1 MAEHEPAL
9 GGTFLLA
16 LLGGDR
22 RGVAYS
28 CPGPSRDDASRVWG
42 DVRPMPPAT
51 RGVAAAAAA
60 EIVRRGARQPVSS
73 AASGAI
79 QCFPKARWF
88 AYPDMF
94 GHVG

>member
-9 GGTFLLA
+9 GGAFLLA

-28 CPGPSRDDASRVWG
+28 CPGPSRDDASRAWG
-42 DVRPMPPAT
+42 DVRPMPPA

-60 EIVRRGARQPVSS
+60 DIVRRGAQQPVSS
-73 AASGAI
+73 AASGVI
-79 QCFPKARWF
+79 QCFPKAR
-88 AYPDMF
+88 
-94 GHVG
+94 